1 MQKSDI
7 IQPAAM
13 LAPIAVEGD
22 KNIPNYEASG
32 ADTSCIKE
40 GFLPITSEP
49 LDENGQAP
57 ERTDFNGMFYLAT
70 DFRVFLQQGSP
81 ITFNDSVST
90 AIGGYP
96 EDAILTCITS
106 NGLYGF
112 VKSLHDN
119 NQENFITDPTKINN
133 TDWTYLPLITPN
145 STELGSALSLQD
157 RGSNYIQLG
166 DGTLIQWGTNST
178 NNHYRTVNL
187 YKKYSAYTSY
197 RVMLTDTGAST
208 GIADFKVINKT
219 DSTFRVYTT
228 SSGSEDTFDW
238 FAIGR

>member
-13 LAPIAVEGD
+13 QAPIAVEGD

-32 ADTSCIKE
+32 TDTSCIKE

-81 ITFNDSVST
+81 ITFDDSVST

-96 EDAILTCITS
+96 EDSILTCITS

-119 NQENFITDPTKINN
+119 NQENFISDPTKINN
-133 TDWTYLPLITPN
+133 TDWAYLPLLTPN
-145 STELGSALSLQD
+145 STEFGSALSLQD
-157 RGSNYIQLG
+157 RGPSYIQLG
-166 DGTLIQWGTNST
+166 DGTIIQWGSNST
-178 NNHYRTVNL
+178 NNH
-187 YKKYSAYTSY
+187 
-197 RVMLTDTGAST
+197 
-208 GIADFKVINKT
+208 
-219 DSTFRVYTT
+219 
-228 SSGSEDTFDW
+228 
-238 FAIGR
+238 